1 MVQIKKLHSAL
12 VGDSHVQ
19 LGAVKPPE
27 VHDDGDAAA
36 AALDC
41 WLRAV
46 ATWYTMPVLRTETRV
61 VPGALPAGP
70 PLTVTDGVVRLRFAI
85 GGDRSRHAELAVT
98 GVRFM
103 NEPAASAP
111 DASAPWYTQG
121 YASLYKWWKSATPA
135 AVALSVVGGDAAT
148 GLWRVQAL
156 PVAHAHVLDCP
167 CGTPHSSAS
176 TPTLVSESR
185 LDARERTTLVKDADI
200 VCAAELHGGNGTHHG
215 ATCWHG
221 RGSATMHVMPAPASV
236 PRSLGFQYTPSEH
249 SKVAADFEAFPQ
261 LRCASPH
268 LACSIVL
275 CVLVT
280 SCRLRVST
288 ERSTSTN
295 VVGEVKPYNSEQ
307 YGVDA

>member
-1 MVQIKKLHSAL
+1 VVQIKKLHSAL

-85 GGDRSRHAELAVT
+85 GGDRSQHAELAVT

-121 YASLYKWWKSATPA
+121 YASLYKWWKS
-135 AVALSVVGGDAAT
+135 S
-148 GLWRVQAL
+148 
-156 PVAHAHVLDCP
+156 C
-167 CGTPHSSAS
+167 SSKRYV
-176 TPTLVSESR
+176 TV
-185 LDARERTTLVKDADI
+185 
-200 VCAAELHGGNGTHHG
+200 
-215 ATCWHG
+215 
-221 RGSATMHVMPAPASV
+221 
-236 PRSLGFQYTPSEH
+236 
-249 SKVAADFEAFPQ
+249 
-261 LRCASPH
+261 
-268 LACSIVL
+268 
-275 CVLVT
+275 CVLAVLT
-280 SCRLRVST
+280 AAARCVCHTRRRLLAFS
-288 ERSTSTN
+288 
-295 VVGEVKPYNSEQ
+295 
-307 YGVDA
+307 